1 MEWSRGP
8 SARPGGSRNPSN
20 QLSVHVRV
28 NLLLVMILAACGAP
42 GSDSVFARNTEK
54 KATTDSA
61 KAAPVPPAAPRL
73 VTKRFEG
80 YYRRYGNES
89 VFMRCGTTVP
99 LPVTGTPIALGILKE
114 RVRWHAAWEGARM
127 YGVFQ
132 GALVTDTPLVA
143 GPDGDSV
150 RSKPRT
156 RFYLTDVDS
165 FRTWRVRDCNGMK
178 LPREPDTASTTT
190 AP

>member
-1 MEWSRGP
+1 MLRCS
-8 SARPGGSRNPSN
+8 SKSSN
-20 QLSVHVRV
+20 QLSVRV
-28 NLLLVMILAACGAP
+28 PANLLLVIALAACGAP
-42 GSDSVFARNTEK
+42 GSDAVFGGNTQK

-61 KAAPVPPAAPRL
+61 KPAPVRTPGPQL
-73 VTKRFEG
+73 VTKRYEG

-114 RVRWHAAWEGARM
+114 RVRWHAPWEGARL

-132 GALVTDTPLVA
+132 GALVTDTPMVA
-143 GPDGDSV
+143 GASGDSV

-156 RFYLTDVDS
+156 RFFLVGVDS

-178 LPREPDTASTTT
+178 LPRELDTASTT
-190 AP
+190 PEP